1 MIKNYIRMFALC
13 LIGLLYPAL
22 WAVSAT
28 PVLVANGLVA
38 SSGTSGTIT
47 LKLETGGSETTMF
60 QTDLYLPLGITIDD
74 VSIPG
79 CKTDHQVGC
88 VKKSDGSYRMMITS
102 QQLQVFGS
110 QQVVCQITMSD
121 SSSDNLTI
129 LTKNTVMVNTK
140 GVKTKLDDR
149 KSYIVDEANAL
160 VGAEMEGSA
169 NSYYLALQCKE
180 GMKSVV
186 GVQLDLCFDGT
197 IKPVIKEGRL
207 DASPLNGHQTLMSAK
222 QQDGSY
228 RVMIGSMTNNK
239 FSNSKVFCF
248 TYEVD
253 SYDDDNKA
261 SFRWK
266 NVIFV
271 LEDGTKVH
279 VRDGEAVIRKFDLEE
294 GTYFLRNSQT
304 GHYLQPGAY
313 WGTHA
318 VATDYA
324 VMDVKVT
331 NTIDGTSFDT
341 GLYLE
346 NDGTNSAHY
355 LCAVDNELSNIY
367 CDQTLYYYQ
376 VDRTFGNQ
384 YMISVKRDG
393 VRYYL
398 TESYNGL
405 VELGMFSGRSYW
417 EFVKAEDLLKDL
429 SNGASF
435 STPKDVTFAIN
446 GAKCSRADSRNSL
459 WQNSQP
465 SIGGVTGSDSEYGDY
480 CAEFYDCT
488 FDAYQII
495 TGLPEGI
502 YRIDVQGFYRN
513 GTDETSSQS
522 NVYLYGND
530 NQIPLMSI
538 ASDLSESNLEPES
551 DHYVDGLGYCPYSMS
566 GAVRHFQTGAYNN
579 SLKVRVGSDGVLKL
593 GFKKDV
599 AVKEDWTAFDNL
611 RLSYLGAPVPEDI
624 NMDGVSDINDVQ
636 FLRDVLLQN
645 ENAPLCD
652 KLAADID
659 GNGKI
664 TIKDCTELLKIML
677 MKK

>member
-13 LIGLLYPAL
+13 LIGLLYPAQ
-22 WAVSAT
+22 WALSAT
-28 PVLVANGLVA
+28 SALVANGLVA

-47 LKLETGGSETTMF
+47 LQLGSWGNETTMF
-60 QTDLYLPLGITIDD
+60 QTDLYLPSGVTIDAF
-74 VSIPG
+74 SIPS
-79 CKTDHQVGC
+79 CKTDHQVSC
-88 VKKSDGSYRMMITS
+88 VQKSDGSYRVMVSS
-102 QQLQVFGS
+102 QQLQAFGS
-110 QQVVCQITMSD
+110 QQVLCQIKISD
-121 SSSDNLTI
+121 PSSVNLT
-129 LTKNTVMVNTK
+129 LAMKNTVLVSIS
-140 GVKTKLDDR
+140 GVKTKHADS
-149 KSYIVDEANAL
+149 KSYIVDEGNAL

-169 NSYYLALQCKE
+169 NTYYLALQCKE
-180 GMKSVV
+180 GMKPVV
-186 GVQLDLCFDGT
+186 GVQLDLYFDGA
-197 IKPVIKEGRL
+197 IKPVIKEGKL
-207 DASPLNGHQTLMSAK
+207 DASPLNGHQNLISAK
-222 QQDGSY
+222 QKDGSY

-239 FSNSKVFCF
+239 FSNSKVLSFS
-248 TYEVD
+248 YEVD
-253 SYDDDNKA
+253 SYDDDNIA
-261 SFRWK
+261 SFQWK

-279 VRDGEAVIRKFDLEE
+279 VRDGEGAIRKFDLEE
-294 GTYFLRNSQT
+294 GTYFLKNSQT
-304 GHYLQPGAY
+304 GHFLQPGAY

-318 VATDYA
+318 VAADYP

-331 NTIDGTSFDT
+331 NTMDGTSFDT

-346 NDGTNSAHY
+346 NDGSRSAHY
-355 LCAVDNELSNIY
+355 LCAVDNVLSNVY

-376 VDRTFGNQ
+376 VDRAFGNL
-384 YMISVKRDG
+384 YMISVKKDG

-398 TESYNGL
+398 TEANNGL
-405 VELGMFSGRSYW
+405 VELNMFSGKSYW
-417 EFVKAEDLLKDL
+417 EFVKAEDLMKEL

-435 STPKDVTFAIN
+435 TSPKDVTFVIK
-446 GAKCSRADSRNSL
+446 GANCSRVDSRNSL

-465 SIGGVTGSDSEYGDY
+465 TIGGVTGSDSEYGDY

-502 YRIDVQGFYRN
+502 YRIDVQGFYRK
-513 GTDETSSQS
+513 GLDEKSSES

-538 ASDLSESNLEPES
+538 ASDLSESSLDES
-551 DHYVDGLGYCPYSMS
+551 DHYVDGLGYCPNSMS
-566 GAVRHFQTGAYNN
+566 GAVRHFQAGAYNN

-599 AVKEDWTAFDNL
+599 AVSSDWMAFDNL
-611 RLSYLGAPVPEDI
+611 RLSYLGTPIPEDI

-636 FLRDVLLQN
+636 FLRDALLQN
-645 ENAPLCD
+645 DNAPLCD

-664 TIKDCTELLKIML
+664 TIKDCTELLRIML